1 MTKSTTKTR
10 SATFEDLRDA
20 RYRTAEVLG
29 LGAADEAMKVHYKA
43 LSAAQV
49 VEYMDREQDEAVPQ
63 SQKYRMAIADLAAA
77 LVTENREPLATEEQL
92 MELPADTI
100 NMLMRTVAGVKAEGS
115 EGNVSG
121 EAGGSAS
128 PTA

>member
-1 MTKSTTKTR
+1 MTKSTKTR

-20 RYRTAEVLG
+20 RFRTAEVLG
-29 LGAADEAMKVHYKA
+29 LGGDDEVMKVHYRA

-49 VEYMDREQDEAVPQ
+49 VEYMDREQDEAVAQ

-77 LVTENREPLATEEQL
+77 LVTEDRQPLATEEQL

-100 NMLMRTVAGVKAEGS
+100 NMLMRTVAGVKAEGP
-115 EGNVSG
+115 EGNASG